1 MRTRITLECT
11 ECKNRNYNMT
21 KDKKAHPDRMET
33 KNIADSANHTHCT
46 KKRSSSSEGSGIMSE
61 TEKTQKK
68 AGFKGLQAEFKKV
81 IWPDKKTLARQ
92 TTAVVAVSVILG
104 ALIAVIDVILKY
116 GIDLLIK

>member
-1 MRTRITLECT
+1 
-11 ECKNRNYNMT
+11 
-21 KDKKAHPDRMET
+21 
-33 KNIADSANHTHCT
+33 
-46 KKRSSSSEGSGIMSE
+46 MSE

-68 AGFKGLQAEFKKV
+68 SWFKGLQVEFKKV

-104 ALIAVIDVILKY
+104 ALIAVIDVILRY